1 MNWINIKT
9 QVPNP
14 HEDILMVDDTKNTH
28 YGTFEL
34 SIDGTRH
41 WINDCD
47 DGTFITHW
55 MQIPEP
61 PTEEKE
67 EG

>member
-1 MNWINIKT
+1 MNWINIKNKIPSAHND
-9 QVPNP
+9 V
-14 HEDILMVDDTKNTH
+14 LMIDESKELH

-34 SIDGTRH
+34 SVDGTRH

-55 MQIPEP
+55 MPIPP
-61 PTEEKE
+61 PPEEKE
-67 EG
+67 KG

>member
-1 MNWINIKT
+1 MSWINIKN
-9 QVPNP
+9 QIPDIR
-14 HEDILMVDDTKNTH
+14 EDVLMVDKFENFY

-34 SIDGTRH
+34 SVDGTRH

-47 DGTFITHW
+47 DGVFITHW
-55 MQIPEP
+55 MPIPP
-61 PTEEKE
+61 PPKAKE